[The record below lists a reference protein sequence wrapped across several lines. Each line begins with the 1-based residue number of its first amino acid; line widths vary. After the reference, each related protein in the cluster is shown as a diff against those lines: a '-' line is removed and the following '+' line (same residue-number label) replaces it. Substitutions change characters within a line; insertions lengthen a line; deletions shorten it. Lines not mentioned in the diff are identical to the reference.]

1 MTDTDHVYKSIKV
14 TGSSHLGVED
24 AVTKAVTKASQS
36 LHGLRWFE
44 VCGIR
49 GSIDDDKTPVWQV
62 TVEIGF
68 TLED

>member
-1 MTDTDHVYKSIKV
+1 MTDHVYKTIKI
-14 TGSSHLGVED
+14 TGSSKDGVED
-24 AVTKAVTKASQS
+24 AVNKAVTKASQS
-36 LHGLRWFE
+36 LKGLSWFE

-49 GSIDDDKTPVWQV
+49 GSIEDGATVWQV

>member
-14 TGSSHLGVED
+14 TGSSSAGIED
-24 AVTKAVTKASQS
+24 AVTTAITKAGKS

-49 GSIDDDKTPVWQV
+49 GSIDDDNTPVWQV